1 VQKVF
6 TSKRGKEI
14 RENLTQR
21 TEIYS
26 CMDTSFL
33 RELAENINLSFRS
46 HADTDKDDLVK
57 LLEKKISH
65 RYRGWVT

>member
-1 VQKVF
+1 
-6 TSKRGKEI
+6 
-14 RENLTQR
+14 
-21 TEIYS
+21 
-26 CMDTSFL
+26 MDTSFL